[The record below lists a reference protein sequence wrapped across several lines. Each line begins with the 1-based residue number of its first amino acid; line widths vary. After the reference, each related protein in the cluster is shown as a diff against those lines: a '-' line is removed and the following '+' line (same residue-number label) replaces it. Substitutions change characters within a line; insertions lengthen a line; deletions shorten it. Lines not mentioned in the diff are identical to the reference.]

1 MSDNPF
7 DPGLPMV
14 RVPPR
19 KRGRRR
25 RPPPEGDAAA
35 RAGAPGERE
44 GNWDDWLETPTGPLE
59 PPVAAEQPA
68 DEQLEQW
75 QQEPEYDAP
84 EETVAAYRD
93 HEPSLLPP
101 LIDRS
106 GKIGGGRRTPRAK
119 RSTSEDGTSGGRA
132 LSILMGVGLA
142 IGIAAVAVVIS
153 TSTDDGEKRTVS
165 ADVRGQAPQPS
176 GHANGGDQL
185 PTSTAAPTS
194 APPES
199 PVEAPPYA
207 ADGCVQQLDGPG
219 GAVVSGTPTG
229 GTGSGADAIFGF
241 EHAYYVA
248 RDGHRARN
256 FVTADAAVSDAAG
269 IDRGIAQVP
278 LGTRYCVTITPLAD
292 SAPQRYLVDLVQ
304 QYPGEPPDTFHQ
316 IITVATLDGHTRI
329 TRIEKA
335 PS

>member
-25 RPPPEGDAAA
+25 RPPAVGDAAA
-35 RAGAPGERE
+35 RAGGPGERE

-59 PPVAAEQPA
+59 PPAAAEPA
-68 DEQLEQW
+68 ADDVEQW

-119 RSTSEDGTSGGRA
+119 RSTSDDGNSGGRA

-153 TSTDDGEKRTVS
+153 TSTGGDEKRAVS
-165 ADVRGQAPQPS
+165 ADVRGQAPQAS
-176 GHANGGDQL
+176 GQPNGGNQL

-199 PVEAPPYA
+199 PVESPPYA
-207 ADGCVQQLDGPG
+207 ADGCVQQLDGTG

-278 LGTRYCVTITPLAD
+278 LGTRYCVTITPLAN
-292 SAPQRYLVDLVQ
+292 SAPQRFLVDLVQ

-316 IITVATLDGHTRI
+316 LITVATLDGHTRI

>member
-119 RSTSEDGTSGGRA
+119 RSTSEDGKSGGRA

-165 ADVRGQAPQPS
+165 ADVRGQPPQPS

-207 ADGCVQQLDGPG
+207 ADGCVQQLDGTG
-219 GAVVSGTPTG
+219 GARGAPRPPPPRRRPRSAGPCVPPPSRSGRCSPPRP
-229 GTGSGADAIFGF
+229 SSS
-241 EHAYYVA
+241 A
-248 RDGHRARN
+248 RRCTSR
-256 FVTADAAVSDAAG
+256 
-269 IDRGIAQVP
+269 
-278 LGTRYCVTITPLAD
+278 
-292 SAPQRYLVDLVQ
+292 SA
-304 QYPGEPPDTFHQ
+304 
-316 IITVATLDGHTRI
+316 
-329 TRIEKA
+329 
-335 PS
+335 S

>member
-14 RVPPR
+14 RVPPPR

-25 RPPPEGDAAA
+25 RPAPEG
-35 RAGAPGERE
+35 GPGDRQ

-59 PPVAAEQPA
+59 PPATDTEAT
-68 DEQLEQW
+68 DEEAEQW

-106 GKIGGGRRTPRAK
+106 GKIGGGWRKPRSK
-119 RSTSEDGTSGGRA
+119 RSTRDDGSGGGRA

-153 TSTDDGEKRTVS
+153 TSSGEEDKRAVS
-165 ADVRGQAPQPS
+165 ADVRGQTP
-176 GHANGGDQL
+176 NGGDQL
-185 PTSTAAPTS
+185 PSASSSTAAPPTPS
-194 APPES
+194 PAES
-199 PVEAPPYA
+199 PVESPPYA
-207 ADGCVQQLDGPG
+207 ADGCVQQLDGTG

-248 RDGHRARN
+248 RDGHRARG
-256 FVTADAAVSDAAG
+256 FVTADAGVSDAAG
-269 IDRGIAQVP
+269 IDRGISQVP
-278 LGTRYCVTITPLAD
+278 LGTRYCVTITPLPN
-292 SAPQRYLVDLVQ
+292 SAPERYLVDLVQ
-304 QYPGEPPDTFHQ
+304 QYPGEPPDTFNQ
-316 IITVATLDGHTRI
+316 MVTVATLDGHTRI

-335 PS
+335 PA